1 MPRTAALLGMALS
14 LAPLACATSVH
25 PGLANAPALGSTPVA
40 ADASVRDVVA
50 NGRDSCERGLGPGP
64 LRYQVPPCP
73 GVERAAAATP
83 IVNPAPSAKGIVIPW
98 VEHYYSP
105 WPCSSSDQNNEANR
119 MTLGHLASPR
129 AAPDRA
135 LSGPTCTWPL

>member
-1 MPRTAALLGMALS
+1 MPRTAAMVGILMS
-14 LAPLACATSVH
+14 LAPLSCATTV
-25 PGLANAPALGSTPVA
+25 GLANAPALGASPR
-40 ADASVRDVVA
+40 ADAGVHDVVA

-73 GVERAAAATP
+73 GVERPAADRT
-83 IVNPAPSAKGIVIPW
+83 VTNPAPSAKGIVTPW

-105 WPCSSSDQNNEANR
+105 WPCSSQENDSDR
-119 MTLGHLASPR
+119 MTLARLASPH

-135 LSGPTCTWPL
+135 STGLTCAWPL